1 MNTLIENFKQYLTI
15 ELALSK
21 NSVAAYVSD
30 VIDFKLF
37 LDKNDIKDAKSID
50 IVNYMNDLKK
60 RAYSIDTILRRLSG
74 ISCLYDFLIKENVVK
89 RNPVSFVSK
98 PKGWEKLPKFLNF
111 DEVDKILNIFD
122 LNSPIGYRNKVLIE
136 FLYSTGCRVSEVLNI
151 KISDIDLKRG
161 FVKVLGKG
169 SKERVVPIY
178 EKLLDIIPDYLRIRH
193 TYFVKNRDNGYLFLN
208 KNGGKLS
215 RVMCF
220 NIIKKACK
228 DANINKNVS
237 PHTIRHSFAT
247 HLLTNGA
254 DLRTIQILLGHS
266 NISTTEIYT
275 HITDNRSRD
284 VLKKFHPRFKNSNR
298 NDFS

>member
-15 ELALSK
+15 ELSLSK
-21 NSVAAYVSD
+21 NSVIAYMTD
-30 VIDFKLF
+30 VIDFKTF
-37 LDKNDIKDAKSID
+37 LDKNDIRDAKSID

-60 RAYSIDTILRRLSG
+60 RNYSIETILRRLSG
-74 ISCLYDFLIKENVVK
+74 ISSFYDFLIKEKIVEK
-89 RNPVSFVSK
+89 NPVAFVSK

-111 DEVDKILNIFD
+111 DEVDKILHVFD
-122 LNSPIGYRNKVLIE
+122 LNSPIAYRNKILIE
-136 FLYSTGCRVSEVLNI
+136 FLYSTGCRVSEVLSI

-193 TYFVKNRDNGYLFLN
+193 TYFVKERDNGYLFLN

-254 DLRTIQILLGHS
+254 DLRTIQLLLGHS

-284 VLKKFHPRFKNSNR
+284 VLRKFHPRFNK
-298 NDFS
+298 

>member
-15 ELALSK
+15 ELSLSK
-21 NSVAAYVSD
+21 NSVIAYMTD
-30 VIDFKLF
+30 VIDFKTF
-37 LDKNDIKDAKSID
+37 LDKNDIRDAKSID

-60 RAYSIDTILRRLSG
+60 RNYSIETILRRLSG
-74 ISCLYDFLIKENVVK
+74 ISSFYDFLIKEKIVEK
-89 RNPVSFVSK
+89 NPVAFVSK

-111 DEVDKILNIFD
+111 DEVDKILHVFD
-122 LNSPIGYRNKVLIE
+122 LNSPIGYRNKILIE
-136 FLYSTGCRVSEVLNI
+136 FLYSTGCRVSEVLSI

-169 SKERVVPIY
+169 NKERVVPIY

-193 TYFVKNRDNGYLFLN
+193 TYFVKERDNGYLFLN

-254 DLRTIQILLGHS
+254 DLRTIQLLLGHS

-284 VLKKFHPRFKNSNR
+284 ILRKFHPRFNNR
-298 NDFS
+298 E

>member
-15 ELALSK
+15 ELSLSK
-21 NSVAAYVSD
+21 NSVIAYMTD
-30 VIDFKLF
+30 VIDFKTF
-37 LDKNDIKDAKSID
+37 LDKNDIRDAKSID

-60 RAYSIDTILRRLSG
+60 RNYSIETILRRLSG
-74 ISCLYDFLIKENVVK
+74 ISSFYDFLIKEKIVEK
-89 RNPVSFVSK
+89 NPVAFVSK

-111 DEVDKILNIFD
+111 DEVDKILHVFD
-122 LNSPIGYRNKVLIE
+122 LNSPIGYRNKILIE

-169 SKERVVPIY
+169 SKERVAPIY

-193 TYFVKNRDNGYLFLN
+193 TYFVKERDNGYLFLN

-254 DLRTIQILLGHS
+254 DLRTIQLLLGHS

-284 VLKKFHPRFKNSNR
+284 ILRKFHPRFNK
-298 NDFS
+298 

>member
-15 ELALSK
+15 ELSLSK
-21 NSVAAYVSD
+21 NSVIAYMTD
-30 VIDFKLF
+30 VIDFKTF
-37 LDKNDIKDAKSID
+37 LDKNDIGDAKSID

-60 RAYSIDTILRRLSG
+60 RNYSIETILRRLSG
-74 ISCLYDFLIKENVVK
+74 ISSFYDFLIKEKIVEK
-89 RNPVSFVSK
+89 NPVAFVSK

-111 DEVDKILNIFD
+111 DEVDKILHVFD
-122 LNSPIGYRNKVLIE
+122 LNSPIGYRNKILIE
-136 FLYSTGCRVSEVLNI
+136 FLYSTGCRVSEVLSI

-193 TYFVKNRDNGYLFLN
+193 TYFVKERDNGYLFLN

-254 DLRTIQILLGHS
+254 DLRTIQLLLGHS

-284 VLKKFHPRFKNSNR
+284 ILRKFHPRFNNR
-298 NDFS
+298 E

>member
-15 ELALSK
+15 ELSLSK
-21 NSVAAYVSD
+21 NSVIAYMTD
-30 VIDFKLF
+30 VIDFKTF
-37 LDKNDIKDAKSID
+37 LDKNDIGDAKSID

-60 RAYSIDTILRRLSG
+60 RNYSIETILRRLSG
-74 ISCLYDFLIKENVVK
+74 ISSFYDFLIKEKIVEK
-89 RNPVSFVSK
+89 NPVAFVSK

-111 DEVDKILNIFD
+111 DEVDKILHVFD
-122 LNSPIGYRNKVLIE
+122 LNSPIGYRNKILIE
-136 FLYSTGCRVSEVLNI
+136 FLYSTGCRVSEVLSI

-169 SKERVVPIY
+169 NKERVVPIY

-193 TYFVKNRDNGYLFLN
+193 TYFVKERDNGYLFLN

-254 DLRTIQILLGHS
+254 DLRTIQLLLGHS

-284 VLKKFHPRFKNSNR
+284 ILRKFHPRFNK
-298 NDFS
+298 

>member
-15 ELALSK
+15 ELSLSK
-21 NSVAAYVSD
+21 NSVIAYMTD
-30 VIDFKLF
+30 VIDFKTF
-37 LDKNDIKDAKSID
+37 LDKNDIRDAKSID

-60 RAYSIDTILRRLSG
+60 RNYSIETILRRLSG
-74 ISCLYDFLIKENVVK
+74 ISSFYDFLIKEKIVEK
-89 RNPVSFVSK
+89 NPVAFVSK
-98 PKGWEKLPKFLNF
+98 PKCWEKLPKFLNF
-111 DEVDKILNIFD
+111 DEVDKILHVFD
-122 LNSPIGYRNKVLIE
+122 LNSPVGYRNKILIE
-136 FLYSTGCRVSEVLNI
+136 FLYSTGCRVSEVLSI

-169 SKERVVPIY
+169 NKERVVPIY

-193 TYFVKNRDNGYLFLN
+193 TYFVKERDNGYLFLN

-254 DLRTIQILLGHS
+254 DLRTIQLLLGHS

-284 VLKKFHPRFKNSNR
+284 ILRKFHPRFNK
-298 NDFS
+298 

>member
-15 ELALSK
+15 ELSLSK
-21 NSVAAYVSD
+21 NSVIAYMTD
-30 VIDFKLF
+30 VIDFKTF
-37 LDKNDIKDAKSID
+37 LDKNDIGDAKSID

-60 RAYSIDTILRRLSG
+60 RNYSIETILRRLSG
-74 ISCLYDFLIKENVVK
+74 ISSFYDFLIKEKIVEK
-89 RNPVSFVSK
+89 NPVAFVSK

-111 DEVDKILNIFD
+111 DEVDKILHVFD
-122 LNSPIGYRNKVLIE
+122 LNSPIGYRNKILIE
-136 FLYSTGCRVSEVLNI
+136 FLYSTGCRVSEVLSI

-193 TYFVKNRDNGYLFLN
+193 TYFVKDRDNGYLFLN

-254 DLRTIQILLGHS
+254 DLRTIQLLLGHS

-284 VLKKFHPRFKNSNR
+284 ILRKFHPRFNK
-298 NDFS
+298 

>member
-15 ELALSK
+15 ELSLSK
-21 NSVAAYVSD
+21 NSVIAYMTD
-30 VIDFKLF
+30 VIDFKTF
-37 LDKNDIKDAKSID
+37 LDKNDIRDAKSID

-60 RAYSIDTILRRLSG
+60 RNYSIETILRRLSG
-74 ISCLYDFLIKENVVK
+74 ISSFYDFLIKEKIVEK
-89 RNPVSFVSK
+89 NPVAFVSK

-111 DEVDKILNIFD
+111 HEVDKILHVFD
-122 LNSPIGYRNKVLIE
+122 LNSPIGYRNKILIE
-136 FLYSTGCRVSEVLNI
+136 FLYSTGCRVSEVLSI

-178 EKLLDIIPDYLRIRH
+178 EKLLDIIPEYLRIRH
-193 TYFVKNRDNGYLFLN
+193 TYFVKERDNGYLFLN

-254 DLRTIQILLGHS
+254 DLRTIQLLLGHS

-284 VLKKFHPRFKNSNR
+284 ILRKFHPRFNK
-298 NDFS
+298 